1 VPHSIPWQV
10 SLRRKSDDFHFCGG
24 SVLSSNSIVTAAHCT
39 EIWDSPGEVQ
49 IVAGGHNNA
58 KPDGLEQ
65 RRDVAKLTVHEDYA
79 SLKNDIAIWELTE
92 PLLLDERVQPVP
104 MPTMMQESTGSCN
117 VSGWGTL
124 RSGGQTPDELM
135 VVSVPIVPEGRC
147 QLEYPFQIAKSMICA
162 GEYGKDSCQGDSG
175 GPMVCYNADGSGYLG
190 GIVSW
195 GIGCGGL
202 YHPGVYTEVSYFV
215 DWVEAHTPALPDP
228 PTTMPPTTTAMPTT
242 TMPETTTYAPEE
254 TTTEEWTTTAMPETT
269 TIPPTTTAM
278 PTTTMPET
286 TTYAPEETTTE
297 EWTTT
302 AMPDTTTMPPTT
314 TAMPPTTTAMPGT
327 TM

>member
-1 VPHSIPWQV
+1 
-10 SLRRKSDDFHFCGG
+10 
-24 SVLSSNSIVTAAHCT
+24 
-39 EIWDSPGEVQ
+39 
-49 IVAGGHNNA
+49 
-58 KPDGLEQ
+58 
-65 RRDVAKLTVHEDYA
+65 
-79 SLKNDIAIWELTE
+79 
-92 PLLLDERVQPVP
+92 
-104 MPTMMQESTGSCN
+104 M
-117 VSGWGTL
+117 
-124 RSGGQTPDELM
+124 
-135 VVSVPIVPEGRC
+135 C

-228 PTTMPPTTTAMPTT
+228 STTMPPTTTAMPTT

-254 TTTEEWTTTAMPETT
+254 TTTEEWTTTAIPDTT
-269 TIPPTTTAM
+269 TLPATTPSSSSPATPTVSQTSTASPSPSSSTSSPPLTTTPEPADCNTVCKGSTDKVSIGDYCCSHHYCQCDSGYGLDGNCDAGEGFCDKTGECSQGGCSAETCCAPTTTSSTAPTTSTSTPTPSTSTPTTPTITTSTAS
-278 PTTTMPET
+278 PTTTMP
-286 TTYAPEETTTE
+286 
-297 EWTTT
+297 TT
-302 AMPDTTTMPPTT
+302 AM
-314 TAMPPTTTAMPGT
+314 AGT